1 MRDVVE
7 ASLAVIRNRWR
18 AVLAVVLVLW
28 LPSTAILVL
37 APSGSAVGLAGT
49 LLVLVTDLA
58 LVALF
63 LDQTGQKPLA
73 SNTPV
78 SLVRAGVKVVAALG
92 VGIAFLVVVAAL
104 AFIVLLVLLVVA
116 MNASPP
122 FADYVECVS
131 LGNVP
136 AWAPTVVAALSFAAL
151 APFLLITPISL
162 VENGGPWWTL
172 KRAWRLSRPERT
184 WMWILLGS
192 LALGA
197 AVLQVTFST
206 GALTLVTYAASA
218 VSFVVEEALLAV
230 FYTRLVVLVPVPVSV
245 SGRLADAIARPRT
258 QAAAAGTF
266 RQSNRPR
273 KAKKRRR

>member
-7 ASLAVIRNRWR
+7 AGLAVIRNRWR
-18 AVLAVVLVLW
+18 AVLAVVLGLW

-49 LLVLVTDLA
+49 LLVLVTGLA

-230 FYTRLVVLVPVPVSV
+230 FYTRLVVLVPVPVS
-245 SGRLADAIARPRT
+245 GRLADAIARPRT

-273 KAKKRRR
+273 KAKQRRR